1 MWKFDNRRCLCA
13 IRVLNTTNLHAL
25 NLGTGNSSMSIVVVG
40 HDEQLQTV
48 VCVYNASK
56 VSKGSIELISR
67 ATTNVSISHIRFVP
81 NDTTRFLSIGVDNI
95 RFWRLKNG
103 NDLQSI
109 SLSDNHF
116 DPLEY
121 TDFEFDYSS
130 KNQSSELIVYI
141 TARTGQIFEI
151 LYDERRVIR
160 IHQLSKNFTLSTL
173 ICTHHFAITG
183 SHDGYV
189 RVWSR
194 DFSQVHIEAKYDQSI
209 VGLVASIDQTR
220 ILILTESG
228 SLNMLNLVSKEHLN
242 LMRTHR
248 KSMTDFDYD
257 SRRKQLISVG
267 DDGTIRIWCFRTG
280 RQLSEFTSEKEIPQV
295 VIYSPDREKFACGF
309 NNGTVKI
316 FDLSTSRILHE
327 LK

>member
-1 MWKFDNRRCLCA
+1 
-13 IRVLNTTNLHAL
+13 
-25 NLGTGNSSMSIVVVG
+25 MSIVVVG
-40 HDEQLQTV
+40 HDEQSHTV

-56 VSKGSIELISR
+56 ASKGSLELISR

-81 NDTTRFLSIGVDNI
+81 NDTTRFLSIGIDNV
-95 RFWRLKNG
+95 RFWCLKNG
-103 NDLQSI
+103 NDLQSM

-121 TDFEFDYSS
+121 TDVEFEYSS
-130 KNQSSELIVYI
+130 KYQSSELIVYI
-141 TARTGQIFEI
+141 TARTGQILEI

-160 IHQLSKNFTLSTL
+160 LHQLSKNSAKNFTLSTL
-173 ICTHHFAITG
+173 ICTQHFAITG

-209 VGLVASIDQTR
+209 IDLVPSTDQTR

-228 SLNMLNLVSKEHLN
+228 SLNMLNLVSKEHLH

-248 KSMTDFDYD
+248 KSITDFDYD

-267 DDGTIRIWCFRTG
+267 EDGTIRIWCSRTG
-280 RQLSEFTSEKEIPQV
+280 KQLSEFTSEKEIPQV
-295 VIYSPDREKFACGF
+295 IVYTPDCDEFACGF
-309 NNGTVKI
+309 NNGTVKV
-316 FDLSTSRILHE
+316 FDLRTSRILNE
-327 LK
+327 SK